1 MFPSVEWIQN
11 MAKEKR
17 FTRKG
22 EMFSSDN
29 LSALAGM
36 CFQYF
41 ATQCNSKNS
50 TLSSYVIKKNVFAML
65 TSYESML
72 DFFTNTHYH
81 QVCTYSTS
89 RMYWIAILYAVSL
102 QIDLIQYFS
111 VSGTS
116 SSIWFRSWPKTLH
129 KERSQIALVCDCRNS
144 NISSE
149 FENFQCKKHWT
160 FKFIQSKWKQQYKI

>member
-1 MFPSVEWIQN
+1 MFPSVDWIQN
-11 MAKEKR
+11 MAKEKQ

-41 ATQCNSKNS
+41 TTQCNSNKS

-81 QVCTYSTS
+81 QVCTYSTF
-89 RMYWIAILYAVSL
+89 RMNRCTFAVPRPNRL
-102 QIDLIQYFS
+102 DPTFFFF
-111 VSGTS
+111 SGTS
-116 SSIWFRSWPKTLH
+116 SSI
-129 KERSQIALVCDCRNS
+129 
-144 NISSE
+144 
-149 FENFQCKKHWT
+149 
-160 FKFIQSKWKQQYKI
+160 

>member
-41 ATQCNSKNS
+41 TTQCNSNKS

-81 QVCTYSTS
+81 QVCTYSTF
-89 RMYWIAILYAVSL
+89 RMIRYTFAVPL
-102 QIDLIQYFS
+102 QIDLIQHFFF
-111 VSGTS
+111 SGTS
-116 SSIWFRSWPKTLH
+116 SSI
-129 KERSQIALVCDCRNS
+129 
-144 NISSE
+144 
-149 FENFQCKKHWT
+149 
-160 FKFIQSKWKQQYKI
+160 